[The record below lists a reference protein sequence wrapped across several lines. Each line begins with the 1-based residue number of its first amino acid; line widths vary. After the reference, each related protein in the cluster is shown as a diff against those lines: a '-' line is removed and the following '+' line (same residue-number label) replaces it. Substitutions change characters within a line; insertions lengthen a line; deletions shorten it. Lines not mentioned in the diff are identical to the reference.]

1 MNIYDKNQEEQAP
14 QYASHERQQR
24 GGQGYMPPEN
34 PDRPEYK
41 HRGDDHQYRSSV
53 VGLVFHS
60 DIPYFAYRVTF
71 LSIIF

>member
-1 MNIYDKNQEEQAP
+1 
-14 QYASHERQQR
+14 
-24 GGQGYMPPEN
+24 MPPEN

-71 LSIIF
+71 LSIVF